1 MQRIVFTSIF
11 FLMLSSSS
19 FSQKEISLKRKYF
32 GKYKGTIAPYTY
44 KEANKLIDVA
54 ETSIYI
60 DLFKDDITIKIGSH
74 EMKGIY
80 TVMFEADQYYL
91 VDAQMEGVLPTERI
105 IVYKKGK
112 HIGRDGLYPQPVTE
126 LDRYAKK

>member
-1 MQRIVFTSIF
+1 MQRFVFTLVII
-11 FLMLSSSS
+11 LLTGVS
-19 FSQKEISLKRKYF
+19 FSQKETVLKRKYY

-54 ETSIYI
+54 ETSIYV
-60 DLFKDDITIKIGSH
+60 DLFKDEIKIKIGSH
-74 EMKGIY
+74 EMHGTY

-91 VDAQMEGVLPTERI
+91 VDAQMEGILPTERI

-126 LDRYAKK
+126 LERYAKK